1 MPDATWKISE
11 CEQLGKKKN
20 PPTPQ
25 RQKGGEKLVMCLFKT
40 SYYKV
45 RT

>member
-20 PPTPQ
+20 PPTPK